1 MLRPFPVLI
10 FILGVSL
17 FFSAQT
23 AVPNRNASA
32 SSIAGVVVKEPG
44 SEPIK
49 KVVLQVIAEDL
60 KAGGSYTAST
70 DSEGHFRVDD
80 VKPGRYR
87 IFLERSGHVA
97 VNAHGSKSEV
107 TVLSIR
113 PGESVEGF
121 VLRMQPTAVISG
133 RVTDEDGDPMPE
145 VRIVALRERPGKM
158 KRESAANAA
167 TNDLGEYRLAGLLAG
182 KYVIL
187 ATPPPDFRD
196 YEKPV
201 KPGNS
206 APSSNSPDAARS
218 EMRYLPTYYPGT
230 FDATQASVI
239 SLKVGDEMP
248 VNLTLA
254 PSRTFRVRGLVAGL
268 SATGLSLNDKPSVE
282 VRSKAGDSIHA
293 APDVSR
299 DGRFEVRG
307 IAPGSYSVIATLGS
321 ESHPL
326 TARED
331 VSVIAGDIDGVRLTP
346 SPSFTLSGHLR
357 VEGKANTNISRF
369 AVNLRPAKTSDNS
382 SLFMVQDVFGTNA
395 AVDQRGNFEWT
406 GVTPGEYNVQIFGG
420 DHASGYFLKSAKIG
434 SFDVGT
440 GFTASG
446 PASLELLVSYNGGSI
461 EGAVSEKET
470 DSDGDHPAANTTVVA
485 VPEEKYRG
493 LPDRFSASLTD
504 QHGHFT
510 LSALAPGTYT
520 VFAWQDI
527 DESVYRDPD
536 FLKSQEANGASVQ
549 VEESSRR
556 QIKLN
561 LSPVDAQW
569 R

>member
-1 MLRPFPVLI
+1 MLRPFLVLI
-10 FILGVSL
+10 FILGVPL

-23 AVPNRNASA
+23 AGPNRNAST
-32 SSIAGVVVKEPG
+32 SSIAGAVVKEPG

-49 KVVLQVIAEDL
+49 KVVLQIIAEDL

-70 DSEGHFRVDD
+70 DAEGHFRVED
-80 VKPGRYR
+80 VRPGRYR
-87 IFLERSGHVA
+87 IFLERSGYVA
-97 VNAHGSKSEV
+97 VNEHGSKSEV

-113 PGESVEGF
+113 PGESVESF

-133 RVTDEDGDPMPE
+133 RVTDEDGDPMAE
-145 VRIVALRERPGKM
+145 VHIVALRERPGKM
-158 KRESAANAA
+158 KPESAGSAA
-167 TNDLGEYRLAGLLAG
+167 TNDLGEYRLAALAAG

-187 ATPPPDFRD
+187 AAPPPDFRD
-196 YEKPV
+196 YEKPIQ
-201 KPGNS
+201 P
-206 APSSNSPDAARS
+206 ALSSDSTDAARS

-230 FDATQASVI
+230 FNATQASVI
-239 SLKVGDEMP
+239 SLKAGDEMP
-248 VNLTLA
+248 VNLTLT
-254 PSRTFRVRGLVAGL
+254 PSRTFRIRGLV
-268 SATGLSLNDKPSVE
+268 TGLSVNDKSTVE
-282 VRSKAGDSIHA
+282 VRSKSTDSIHA

-307 IAPGSYSVIATLGS
+307 VAPGSYSVIATLGS
-321 ESHPL
+321 ESRPL

-346 SPSFTLSGHLR
+346 SPAFTLSGHLR
-357 VEGKANTNISRF
+357 VEGKADANVSGFAVSLF
-369 AVNLRPAKTSDNS
+369 AVNLLPAKASENS
-382 SLFMVQDVFGTNA
+382 SLFQEQDVFGTNA
-395 AVDQRGNFEWT
+395 AVDPRGNFEWT
-406 GVTPGEYNVQIFGG
+406 GVTPGEYKVQLFGG
-420 DHASGYFLKSAKIG
+420 DHASGYFLKSAMIG
-434 SFDVGT
+434 SSDIAT

-461 EGAVSEKET
+461 EGAVSEKES
-470 DSDGDHPAANTTVVA
+470 DSDGNHPAANTRVVA

-493 LPDRFSASLTD
+493 LPDRFSATLTD

-536 FLKSQEANGASVQ
+536 FLKSQEVNGANVQ

-556 QIKLN
+556 QINLH
-561 LSPVDAQW
+561 LSPVDAKW